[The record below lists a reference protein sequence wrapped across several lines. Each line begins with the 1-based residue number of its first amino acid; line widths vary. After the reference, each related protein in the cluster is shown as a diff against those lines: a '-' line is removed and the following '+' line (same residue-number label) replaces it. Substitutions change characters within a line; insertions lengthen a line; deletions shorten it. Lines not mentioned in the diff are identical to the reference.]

1 MFRWFRAAPR
11 AAFAVTLAVLPVPTL
26 GAQSSKPLVEAALWG
41 SYSTFPGAPGSDD
54 AGAGLR
60 TVELALWPSAQLRLF
75 GRYDNSLSLDNLTLL
90 RAGRRVPLWTGGALF
105 NWGGRFTTVLH
116 AGRRTLPGRIG
127 QTLFGMEQVLYL
139 DGGSAL
145 KAGGEA
151 APREDGRT
159 EWMVHGGISIPA
171 GPRFRLEPTLFYARS
186 GLPGESQWRG
196 LLAGTLG
203 VGRSAELAAGV
214 AGGHNRS
221 FDGAFTGAV
230 WDSYARLSLALGG
243 LNRLHLLARH
253 ERASGASNLTSI
265 AAGLS
270 LAVPRP

>member
-1 MFRWFRAAPR
+1 MFHWFRVGPEAAL
-11 AAFAVTLAVLPVPTL
+11 AASFAVLLAPGL
-26 GAQSSKPLVEAALWG
+26 GAQSRKPLVEAALWG

-60 TVELALWPSAQLRLF
+60 TVELALWPSAQIRLF

-127 QTLFGMEQVLYL
+127 QTLLGMEQVLYL

-145 KAGGEA
+145 KAGAEA
-151 APREDGRT
+151 APREDDRT
-159 EWMVHGGISIPA
+159 EWTVHGGISLPA
-171 GPRFRLEPTLFYARS
+171 GSHLRLEPTLFYARS
-186 GLPGESQWRG
+186 GVPGESQWRG

-203 VGRSAELAAGV
+203 LGRSAELAAGV

-230 WDSYARLSLALGG
+230 WDSYARISLALGG
-243 LNRLHLLARH
+243 LKRLHLLARH
-253 ERASGASNLTSI
+253 ERATGADNLTTV